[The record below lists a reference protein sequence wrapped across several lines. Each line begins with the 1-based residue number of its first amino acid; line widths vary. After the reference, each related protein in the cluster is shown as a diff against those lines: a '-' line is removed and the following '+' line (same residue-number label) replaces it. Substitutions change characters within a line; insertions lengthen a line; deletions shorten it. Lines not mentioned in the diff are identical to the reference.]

1 MINDSS
7 YQLGAEVVF
16 VFLIYDAISF
26 GFVFLNQDDK
36 LNRTWKKLIIM
47 IIGIIIF
54 AVSSSSLTLLVDVKL
69 IAFWGNPYVISS
81 LIEINMF

>member
-1 MINDSS
+1 MINDSN

-54 AVSSSSLTLLVDVKL
+54 AVSSSSLTLLVDVKF
-69 IAFWGNPYVISS
+69 IASGGYPYGISS
-81 LIEINMF
+81 LIKINMF